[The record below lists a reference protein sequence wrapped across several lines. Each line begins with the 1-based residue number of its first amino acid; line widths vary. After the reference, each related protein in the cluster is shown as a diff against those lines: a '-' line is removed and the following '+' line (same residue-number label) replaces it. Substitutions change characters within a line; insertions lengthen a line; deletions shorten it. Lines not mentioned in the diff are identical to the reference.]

1 MFLIFLDNLKRLS
14 IFIIISKTILH
25 FGIGKK
31 FEKYLKLILSFMIV
45 AQLVFALG
53 SFFQQDKGFLAGLS
67 KENYYEQWEK
77 YMGELETEYEEGQ
90 RMLESRIEYG
100 NLEEEQKEE
109 RKGIIIEK
117 VVIP

>member
-1 MFLIFLDNLKRLS
+1 
-14 IFIIISKTILH
+14 
-25 FGIGKK
+25 
-31 FEKYLKLILSFMIV
+31 MIV

-53 SFFQQDKGFLAGLS
+53 SFFQQEKGFMAGMS

-77 YMGELETEYEEGQ
+77 YMGELEIEYEEGQ

-100 NLEEEQKEE
+100 DSNEEEKEGE
-109 RKGIIIEK
+109 SKGIRIEK